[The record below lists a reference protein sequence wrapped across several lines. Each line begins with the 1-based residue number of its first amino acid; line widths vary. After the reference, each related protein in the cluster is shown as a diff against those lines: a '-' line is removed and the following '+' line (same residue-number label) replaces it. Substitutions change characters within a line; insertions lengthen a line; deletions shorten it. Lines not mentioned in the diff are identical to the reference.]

1 MQPSLAGPT
10 WQCLTRLISLIK
22 LDTHSANKQSTNIY
36 NMPGTYM
43 NTWPII
49 LANMFVQITATTEFL
64 TAAYLSFK
72 ANKYT
77 T

>member
-1 MQPSLAGPT
+1 
-10 WQCLTRLISLIK
+10 
-22 LDTHSANKQSTNIY
+22 
-36 NMPGTYM
+36 MPGTYL

-49 LANMFVQITATTEFL
+49 LANMFAQITATAEFL

-77 T
+77 TLSYGQGTFCSNKSTPEA

>member
-1 MQPSLAGPT
+1 
-10 WQCLTRLISLIK
+10 
-22 LDTHSANKQSTNIY
+22 
-36 NMPGTYM
+36 MPGTYL

-49 LANMFVQITATTEFL
+49 LANMFAQITATTEFL

-77 T
+77 TLHTDKEHFAPINLPQRLELKGCLDISSWKGPRERA